1 MLLETVKAVYLW
13 RNFVDET
20 GLLGHEGPLR
30 LLGLLLLLPRLA
42 SGGDGGW
49 RPGVTERVGHGG
61 HSDGGLRSGSSQ
73 LLYCYDK
80 LRITGPR
87 ISCP

>member
-1 MLLETVKAVYLW
+1 MRVYLW

-42 SGGDGGW
+42 AGGDGGW
-49 RPGVTERVGHGG
+49 RPGVTERVGHDG
-61 HSDGGLRSGSSQ
+61 HTVMGERDQGAPN
-73 LLYCYDK
+73 CC
-80 LRITGPR
+80 IVMTN
-87 ISCP
+87 